1 MNLKIKSLPVVGPVC
16 NALPRRALNQGT
28 DQFLRKGIS
37 MKKALLLSLFLTVA
51 LFQAGCKPSD
61 TEGDGCADNN
71 GNGKQRASNCPY
83 TTANLNGCFQ
93 PQNSGMLEYYC
104 FDGFG
109 GYYYE
114 NWNPIAGCSG
124 RLENGSY
131 AVDGCKTT
139 ICDSTGCAEYTIEPS
154 GDGLLVDGEYYSAS
168 NGCN

>member
-1 MNLKIKSLPVVGPVC
+1 
-16 NALPRRALNQGT
+16 
-28 DQFLRKGIS
+28 
-37 MKKALLLSLFLTVA
+37 MKKTMLLLSLFLTVA
-51 LFQAGCKPSD
+51 LFLAGCNPADSGGGSSSD
-61 TEGDGCADNN
+61 NNGAVNDNN
-71 GNGKQRASNCPY
+71 GNGNQNPDNCPY
-83 TTANLNGCFQ
+83 TTADLSGCFQ

-124 RLENGSY
+124 QLENGSY
-131 AVDGCKTT
+131 SVNGCKTT
-139 ICDSTGCAEYTIEPS
+139 ICDSTGCDEYTIEPS